1 MPNHVAT
8 ILTIVGDDAEIK
20 RFVAAVDKGE
30 DNHFDFDGL
39 LPMPEEL
46 HGTSSPVRIQ
56 TQEEID
62 AIWAEYNT
70 KKENGTLEPWLVKEG
85 KPWGLGLTQ
94 AKHDELISKYGYPDW
109 YSWKNANYGTKWGAY
124 DADEWEISEG
134 SAKIYY
140 RTAWSPAINFFITV
154 SKQFPSLVFTME
166 YADEGGG
173 FVSCTMISNGEI
185 TDDKSF
191 DWKSDEGIVIRKL
204 VGYYWDEDE
213 DEDEEY
219 EEDEDS
225 SEIVVDTSGESD
237 QSTSETNNKH
247 EENPI

>member
-8 ILTIVGDDAEIK
+8 VLTINGNDDEIK

-30 DNHFDFDGL
+30 KNHFDFDGL
-39 LPMPEEL
+39 FPMPDEL
-46 HGTSSPVRIQ
+46 RGTTSPVRIQ

-62 AIWAEYNT
+62 AKPFLLGITQEKYN
-70 KKENGTLEPWLVKEG
+70 ELV
-85 KPWGLGLTQ
+85 
-94 AKHDELISKYGYPDW
+94 SKYGYADW
-109 YSWKNANYGTKWGAY
+109 YSWKIVNYGTKWGAY

-191 DWKSDEGIVIRKL
+191 EWKSDEGIVIRKL

-213 DEDEEY
+213 EEY